1 MAPST
6 ARRHLARGLFFLSVL
21 CCAAGRAHAQGVP
34 ALDQFLCLRAAPA
47 RHVDRSLRF
56 TARKEVAVRDRVT
69 GGAVKLDVKKAAGLC
84 VPADAPGATLH
95 DAVTHLE
102 WYAGGLS
109 RTRPTQPK
117 PVVADQ
123 RVTNRFG
130 ADEFE
135 VKTLNGLFVPTGA
148 VFDPQS
154 APATALGA
162 VDHFTCWSTARTG
175 GLRSQPASDT
185 PVQLATALGTLLI
198 DVRAPTELCFPA
210 DTNGNEPTAP
220 THPEVLACYTAKL
233 TRTKP
238 PQADPF
244 PHDVAATNHFG
255 TEQLTAKATLAF
267 CVPSQASDVGA
278 SPTPVGTKTPTP
290 TPTVTPP
297 PDFSLRV
304 NPASQTVNVGES
316 AHFTA
321 TAVFK
326 NGDTQDFT
334 ERVVWSSGSDAAEA
348 PNVVGDRGRIDA
360 VDVGSAVVSVFD
372 EATGV
377 ASTDT
382 GDDGLLTVNGTL
394 ERIELLPTEATRG
407 KGESIRLRATGHFAG
422 GYTHDIAGRLIYASN
437 NPAVVTAP
445 TSADPVNHSRVL
457 AVGEGTATISAA
469 DPASGLTSTQTNDD
483 VALTVLP
490 PLESC
495 SIIDSP
501 YYGWSFILGDEH
513 QFTARGYYA
522 GDFERNVT
530 QQVIWASSAPDVVEA
545 PNRDGDRSRVITTGP
560 GQALITA
567 TDSVTGTLC
576 DNSASVIVGAPGAM
590 YLVYDAPPA
599 SNRPI
604 RAGKTRRV
612 AVRQYFPP
620 AFFSKNVT
628 EKMVFET
635 GDPSILQ
642 ALNTPG
648 DRGLLLGVG
657 SGTTSVI
664 GRDPTTGNTTQPL
677 YFRVLDGLTRV
688 IARPYK
694 NRRVIINVGEYVPV
708 TPIGVFPDG
717 EAALDYSDV
726 TLLSSNPTVVATQL
740 FPHAVGP
747 GSATVSVVDNATGIS
762 SDAFG
767 DSLEVGVRG
776 PLQSITVIPPL
787 ARTRVGVRIGFGAL
801 AHYVGGVSEI
811 MTTAFDFSSSDPAV
825 AVVPSSSS
833 FWDRSVANP
842 IAGGTTVID
851 ATDPKTGISSADS
864 GGGSTLTVVGPL
876 QRLTVSPS
884 TATRSLGRSFS
895 FTATGRDADGR
906 EINLTQQ
913 VEWVSSAES
922 VAVAPNDPENRS
934 RIDSV
939 GLGTTTISAHD
950 SVEGVTSTATGDDA
964 TFVVEGVLES
974 LTLAAEQTQIPVNG
988 VTQLTATG
996 HLVGGAT
1003 INLTQEVEYT
1013 SSDPTVAQADN
1024 PPGDRSRILALKP
1037 GTAVIS
1043 ARNPSTGIVTAPG
1056 ATVTLT
1062 VVAP

>member
-1 MAPST
+1 M
-6 ARRHLARGLFFLSVL
+6 LSVL
-21 CCAAGRAHAQGVP
+21 CCAAGTARAQGVP
-34 ALDQFLCLRAAPA
+34 ALDQFLCLRAAPT
-47 RHVDRSLRF
+47 RHADRALKF
-56 TARKEVAVRDRVT
+56 TPRTHLGVRDRFT
-69 GGAVKLDVKKAAGLC
+69 GGGVKLDVKKPAALC
-84 VPADAPGATLH
+84 LPAAAPGATLH

-102 WYAGGLS
+102 WYAGRLS

-117 PVVADQ
+117 PVVGDQ
-123 RVTNRFG
+123 HVTNRFG
-130 ADEFE
+130 ADDLR
-135 VKTLNGLFVPTGA
+135 VKTLTGLLVPTGA
-148 VFDPQS
+148 SFDSQS
-154 APATALGA
+154 SPPTTLGA
-162 VDHFTCWSTARTG
+162 VDHFTCWSAARTDG
-175 GLRSQPASDT
+175 PRSRPASDA
-185 PVQLATALGTLLI
+185 PLELATALGTLLV
-198 DVRAPTELCFPA
+198 DVRAPAELCFPA

-220 THPEVLACYTAKL
+220 AHPDALACYTAKL

-244 PHDVAATNHFG
+244 PRDAATANHFG
-255 TEQLTAKATLAF
+255 SEQLTANATLAF
-267 CVPSQASDVGA
+267 CVPSQASGVGA
-278 SPTPVGTKTPTP
+278 SPTPAGTATPTP
-290 TPTVTPP
+290 TPTTTPP
-297 PDFSLRV
+297 PDFTLRV
-304 NPASQTVNVGES
+304 NPALQTVNVGES

-326 NGDTQDFT
+326 NGDTVDFT
-334 ERVVWSSGSDAAEA
+334 ERVAWRSGSNAAEA
-348 PNVVGDRGRIDA
+348 PNVTGDRGRIDA
-360 VDVGSAVVSVFD
+360 VDVGSAAVSVLD

-377 ASTDT
+377 TSTDT
-382 GDDGLLTVNGTL
+382 GEDALLTVAGTL

-422 GYTHDIAGRLIYASN
+422 GYTRDIAYRLTYASTN
-437 NPAVVTAP
+437 DAVAHP
-445 TSADPVNHSRVL
+445 TNDPVQTNHSRII
-457 AVGEGTATISAA
+457 AAGEGAATISAT
-469 DPASGLTSTQTNDD
+469 DPLSGLTSTQSGDD

-490 PLESC
+490 PLETC

-501 YYGWSFILGDEH
+501 FYGWTFILGADH
-513 QFTARGYYA
+513 QFTARGYYQ
-522 GDFERNVT
+522 GDFERNLT
-530 QQVIWASSAPDVVEA
+530 QQAIWASDAPGVVEA

-560 GQALITA
+560 GQAHITA
-567 TDSVTGTLC
+567 TDSVTGILC
-576 DNSASVIVGAPGAM
+576 DNAATVTVGAPGQI
-590 YLVYDAPPA
+590 YLVYDARPG
-599 SNRPI
+599 SGRPI

-612 AVRQYFPP
+612 AARQYFPP
-620 AFFSKNVT
+620 TWISKNMT
-628 EKMVFET
+628 ENMTFET
-635 GDPSILQ
+635 GDPSVLV

-664 GRDPTTGNTTQPL
+664 AHDPVTGNTSQPL

-688 IARPYK
+688 IARQNHTRHTVVK
-694 NRRVIINVGEYVPV
+694 VGDFV
-708 TPIGVFPDG
+708 TLSPIGVFADG
-717 EAALDYSDV
+717 EGPLDFADL
-726 TLLSSNPTVVATQL
+726 TITSSNPSVVGFYEPFHVLRGFTPGTATI
-740 FPHAVGP
+740 
-747 GSATVSVVDNATGIS
+747 SVVDNATGIS

-776 PLQSITVIPPL
+776 PLQSITVIHP
-787 ARTRVGVRIGFGAL
+787 ATRTRVGIPIGFGAV

-811 MTTAFDFSSSDPAV
+811 ETTSFDFSSSDPSV
-825 AVVPSSSS
+825 AVVPSSNS

-842 IAGGTTVID
+842 IAGGTTVIN

-913 VEWVSSAES
+913 VEWVSTDES
-922 VAVAPNDPENRS
+922 VAVAPNDPTNRS

-950 SVEGVTSTATGDDA
+950 PVEGVTSTATGDDA
-964 TFVVEGVLES
+964 TLVVDGALAS

-1003 INLTQEVEYT
+1003 VNLTQEVEYT

-1056 ATVTLT
+1056 GTVTLT